1 MSVPVKRMACLAA
14 AFALV
19 SASGAFASD
28 IYKWTDAEG
37 NVHYGDR
44 APENVEAER
53 VEIQSR
59 PTNRAQVTARVQAR
73 REARERLIGEQ
84 ESQQAQEA
92 GSELSPEE
100 QERLAEERAQK
111 CQMYKD
117 RLQTFV
123 QSRRLYRQDENG
135 ERVYLNE
142 QEMQAARENVQN
154 KVQEFCGS

>member
-14 AFALV
+14 ALALA
-19 SASGAFASD
+19 SASGAVASD

-44 APENVEAER
+44 APGNVDAER
-53 VEIQSR
+53 VDIQSR
-59 PTNRAQVTARVQAR
+59 PTNRAEVTARVEAR
-73 REARERLIGEQ
+73 REARERLLTEQ
-84 ESQQAQEA
+84 ESRQAQEA
-92 GSELSPEE
+92 GSEISPEE
-100 QERLAEERAQK
+100 QKRLAEERAQK

-135 ERVYLNE
+135 ERVYLDE

>member
-1 MSVPVKRMACLAA
+1 MSLPVKRMACLAA
-14 AFALV
+14 ALALV
-19 SASGAFASD
+19 SAGGAFASD

-53 VEIQSR
+53 VDIQSR
-59 PTNRAQVTARVQAR
+59 TTNRAQVAARVQAR

-84 ESQQAQEA
+84 DAQES
-92 GSELSPEE
+92 GNELSPDE
-100 QERLAEERAQK
+100 QERLAEERARK

-135 ERVYLNE
+135 ERVYLSE

-154 KVQEFCGS
+154 QVQEFCDS